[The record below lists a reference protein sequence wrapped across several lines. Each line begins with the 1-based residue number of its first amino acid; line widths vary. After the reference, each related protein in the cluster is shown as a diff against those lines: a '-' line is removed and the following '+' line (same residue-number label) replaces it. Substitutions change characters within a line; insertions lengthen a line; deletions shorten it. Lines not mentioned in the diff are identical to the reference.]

1 MLIRPPVVRQMR
13 QDLWVKMM
21 AKPAPAAP
29 APQPPAPEP
38 GEAEV
43 TLARLKELGE
53 LRDSGVLTEEE
64 FTRAKAKLLA

>member
-13 QDLWVKMM
+13 QDLWVKMT
-21 AKPAPAAP
+21 AKPPPAAP
-29 APQPPAPEP
+29 ASPPPAHQP
-38 GEAEV
+38 ATADV

-64 FTRAKAKLLA
+64 FTQAKAKLLA